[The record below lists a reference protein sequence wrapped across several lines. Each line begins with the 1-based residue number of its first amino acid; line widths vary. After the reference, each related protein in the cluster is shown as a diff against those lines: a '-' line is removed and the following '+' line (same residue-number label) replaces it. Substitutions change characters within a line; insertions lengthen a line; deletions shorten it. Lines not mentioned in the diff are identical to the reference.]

1 MSAIQEAAPFTDD
14 CSTATVPT
22 CFYRLPS
29 TERYLEMEMRLHK
42 PFTVSEMIQTI
53 LPTFTM
59 AGMGMVD
66 TVEQPWL
73 WHQLLD
79 LLQSV

>member
-1 MSAIQEAAPFTDD
+1 
-14 CSTATVPT
+14 
-22 CFYRLPS
+22 
-29 TERYLEMEMRLHK
+29 MRLHK